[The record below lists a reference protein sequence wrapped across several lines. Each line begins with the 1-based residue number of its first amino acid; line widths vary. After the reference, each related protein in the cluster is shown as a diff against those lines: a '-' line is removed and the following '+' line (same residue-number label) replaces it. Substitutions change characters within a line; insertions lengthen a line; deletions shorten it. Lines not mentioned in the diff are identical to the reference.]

1 MPKVLFSSRT
11 KGFTLVE
18 LIAVIAIIGVLA
30 ALLFP
35 TVTGIQNRAKQTQ
48 ASSNL
53 RQVTLAYLNFS
64 NSGGTTRKMTTANTP
79 DIYTWA
85 ARLARYGGL
94 NDATVYFVNGDP
106 AHDTLSAIP
115 PVVLEDVSNLTS
127 VSPNFTGSPLSYSA
141 ARNLPSSAPASTT
154 PIIWTRGLE
163 SGGDWSEDSPFG
175 GRVGHIGFLDGHVS
189 QYGTLRD
196 EEGGSSGLLLVLNSR
211 TAEKTT
217 DISRAVGGS
226 GNVLTPDTGGSG
238 N

>member
-1 MPKVLFSSRT
+1 MAKVLSTSPA

-35 TVTGIQNRAKQTQ
+35 TVTGIQNRAKRTQ

-64 NSGGTTRKMTTANTP
+64 NSGGTSRKMTTANTP

-85 ARLARYGGL
+85 SRLSRYGGL
-94 NDATVYFVNGDP
+94 NDASVYFVSGDP

-127 VSPNFTGSPLSYSA
+127 VSPDFSGSPLSYST
-141 ARNLPSSAPASTT
+141 ARNLPASAPASST

-163 SGGDWSEDSPFG
+163 SAGDWSDDSPFG
-175 GRVGHIGFLDGHVS
+175 GKVGHLGFVDGHVS
-189 QYGTLRD
+189 QYETLRD
-196 EEGGSSGLLLVLNSR
+196 EEGGSSGLLLVLNSK

-226 GNVLTPDTGGSG
+226 TNVLTPVTVGTG

>member
-1 MPKVLFSSRT
+1 MLCALLPNKR

-35 TVTGIQNRAKQTQ
+35 TVTGIQNRAKRTQ

-64 NSGGTTRKMTTANTP
+64 NSGGTTRKMTTANTS

-85 ARLARYGGL
+85 ARVARYGGM
-94 NDATVYFVNGDP
+94 NDATVYFVSGDP
-106 AHDTLSAIP
+106 AHDTLPAIP
-115 PVVLEDVSNLTS
+115 SVILEDVSNLTS
-127 VSPNFTGSPLSYSA
+127 VSPDFNGSPMSYA
-141 ARNLPSSAPASTT
+141 TARNLPSSAPASTT
-154 PIIWTRGLE
+154 PIIWTRGLQ
-163 SGGDWSEDSPFG
+163 SSGDWGEDSPFSG
-175 GRVGHIGFLDGHVS
+175 KVGHIGFLDGHVS
-189 QYGTLRD
+189 QYDTLRD
-196 EEGGSSGLLLVLNSR
+196 EEGGTSGLLLVLGSR

-217 DISRAVGGS
+217 DITRAVGGS
-226 GNVLTPDTGGSG
+226 SNVLSPSTGGG

>member
-1 MPKVLFSSRT
+1 MLSAILRNKS

-18 LIAVIAIIGVLA
+18 LIAVIAIIGILA

-35 TVTGIQNRAKQTQ
+35 TITGIQNRAKRTQ

-53 RQVTLAYLNFS
+53 RQITLGYLNFS
-64 NSGGTTRKMTTANTP
+64 SSGGTTRKMTTANTP
-79 DIYTWA
+79 DVYTWA
-85 ARLARYGGL
+85 ARIARYGGM
-94 NDATVYFVNGDP
+94 NNATVYFVSGDP
-106 AHDTLSAIP
+106 AHDTLAAIP
-115 PVVLEDVSNLTS
+115 AVVLEDVSNLS
-127 VSPNFTGSPLSYSA
+127 SISPDFNGSPMSYSA

-163 SGGDWSEDSPFG
+163 SSGDWSENSPFSG
-175 GRVGHIGFLDGHVS
+175 KVGHIGFLDGHVS

-196 EEGGSSGLLLVLNSR
+196 EEGGSSGLLLVLGSR

-217 DISRAVGGS
+217 DITRAVGGS
-226 GNVLTPDTGGSG
+226 NNVLTPSVGGG